1 MGGSWCCTFI
11 RLNLCGGDMFTGHW
25 VKPAGILFRIEMNF
39 QSFMQH
45 WDVWIQSEAEMRHK
59 KFLASMT
66 VQSSSVIS
74 ISSRGNGSN
83 SLRIANFI
91 PFGLV
96 LLIMPLLEWPA
107 GDRPIGHFTPLLQMD
122 SFYPGVRSSLSLSAT
137 AALFMFVIPRRAK
150 PLLSQPYPGL
160 GMSAALVLF
169 FLLKHSRASDSLN
182 VSFLFYM
189 IDGFLDNYAEPGP
202 TYIKS

>member
-1 MGGSWCCTFI
+1 
-11 RLNLCGGDMFTGHW
+11 
-25 VKPAGILFRIEMNF
+25 
-39 QSFMQH
+39 
-45 WDVWIQSEAEMRHK
+45 MRHK

-83 SLRIANFI
+83 GLRIANFI

-150 PLLSQPYPGL
+150 PLLSQPYPGS

-169 FLLKHSRASDSLN
+169 FLLKRSRASDSLN